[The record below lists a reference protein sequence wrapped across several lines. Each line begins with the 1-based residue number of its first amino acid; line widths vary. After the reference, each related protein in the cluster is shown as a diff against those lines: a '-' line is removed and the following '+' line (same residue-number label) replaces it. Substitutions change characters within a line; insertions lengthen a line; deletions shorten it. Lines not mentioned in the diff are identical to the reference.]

1 MKIDVLFVC
10 VHNSGRSKIAEYIF
24 NFLAKEYNKPIYA
37 YSAGTE
43 PSEKVNKRVVNIM
56 NKKGYDFLF
65 VKPRKLTNELIIRAD
80 NVITMGCGIDSK
92 SCPSIYGKK
101 IIDWGL
107 DDPYDMTENQIE
119 ELIVNSDTLRTYKIS
134 KSENKSK
141 KDNFTVERKYATI
154 NNGELMLIQDYVF
167 NKVLININELKK

>member
-1 MKIDVLFVC
+1 MMKIDVLFVC
-10 VHNSGRSKIAEYIF
+10 VHNSGRSKMAEYIF
-24 NFLAKEYNKPIYA
+24 NFLAKEYNKPFYA

-107 DDPYDMTENQIE
+107 GDPYDMTENQIE
-119 ELIVNSDTLRTYKIS
+119 ELYSEIYKLVDQLLS
-134 KSENKSK
+134 KMK
-141 KDNFTVERKYATI
+141 
-154 NNGELMLIQDYVF
+154 
-167 NKVLININELKK
+167 

>member
-1 MKIDVLFVC
+1 M
-10 VHNSGRSKIAEYIF
+10 AEYIF
-24 NFLAKEYNKPIYA
+24 NFLAKEYNKPFYA

-65 VKPRKLTNELIIRAD
+65 VKPRKLTNELIIKAD

-107 DDPYDMTENQIE
+107 DDPYNMTENQIE
-119 ELIVNSDTLRTYKIS
+119 ELYSEIYKLIDQLLS
-134 KSENKSK
+134 KMK
-141 KDNFTVERKYATI
+141 
-154 NNGELMLIQDYVF
+154 
-167 NKVLININELKK
+167 